1 MKKLTIV
8 LRVVGILQIVLGAA
22 YLLAPGAFT
31 EWMKLSPAPHDAN
44 YAYGMLASRFIAYGI
59 GMFVIA
65 KDPRG
70 NLFWIKNMILV
81 QVVDLG
87 VGLFYTAQGVLSL
100 STSAFPMLNAILIAG
115 LLFLWMPRQVG
126 SGTK

>member
-1 MKKLTIV
+1 MKKLTIL
-8 LRVVGILQIVLGAA
+8 LRAVGILQIVLGAA

-65 KDPRG
+65 RNPQR
-70 NLFWIKNMILV
+70 NIFWIKNMILI
-81 QVVDLG
+81 QGVDLG
-87 VGLFYTAQGVLSL
+87 VGVFYTAKGVLSL
-100 STSAFPMLNAILIAG
+100 SSSAFPMFNAFLIAV
-115 LLFLWMPRQVG
+115 LLFLWKPRQAERE
-126 SGTK
+126 TK